1 MHRNRK
7 THKGGGAMRREIEEF
22 EVEKPETCPNCGC
35 RVGNS
40 QACDNCGAVL
50 SKDEDFGDFDLDED
64 TNDNY

>member
-1 MHRNRK
+1 
-7 THKGGGAMRREIEEF
+7 MRREIEEF